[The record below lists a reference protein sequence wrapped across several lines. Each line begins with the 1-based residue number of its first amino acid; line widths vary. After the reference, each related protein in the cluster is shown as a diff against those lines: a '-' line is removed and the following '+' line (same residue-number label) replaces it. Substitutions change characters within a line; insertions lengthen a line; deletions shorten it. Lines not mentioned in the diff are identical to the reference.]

1 MCTHTY
7 ICARVNFIPFQP
19 RNYLKEFSFIWIHCQ
34 IILSSHR
41 SIPHPCFTHRRYG
54 FERQGQL
61 VSKDVSTD
69 IARLVGWRCQ
79 RSHSA
84 NIGWRSFRKKLL
96 HISKDFRNMALW
108 ILVACRSVYCH
119 VSSFEPALSI
129 SAFEKGTSST
139 EVNSGLAEQPGRK
152 RPSPRG
158 KKKADHRKEVDFT
171 SKLHLSLEVMPR
183 NTAHSSTYTS
193 TEPLCS
199 VHMGVQVAR
208 RAWPPVLVSF
218 GGARFLTQEH
228 LS

>member
-1 MCTHTY
+1 MCLCKFYTTS
-7 ICARVNFIPFQP
+7 AQKLLTRVQLYLNPLS
-19 RNYLKEFSFIWIHCQ
+19 NYPQFSQKHP
-34 IILSSHR
+34 S
-41 SIPHPCFTHRRYG
+41 PCFTHRGYGVLQG

-61 VSKDVSTD
+61 VSKDVLTG

-96 HISKDFRNMALW
+96 HISKYFRNMALW
-108 ILVACRSVYCH
+108 ILAACRSVYCH

-139 EVNSGLAEQPGRK
+139 EVNNGLAEQPGRK

-171 SKLHLSLEVMPR
+171 SKFHLCLEVMPR
-183 NTAHSSTYTS
+183 NTAYSSAYAS
-193 TEPLCS
+193 IEPLCS
-199 VHMGVQVAR
+199 MHMGVQAAR

-218 GGARFLTQEH
+218 SGARFLTQEL